1 MSKSMHTARHFSRIG
16 WRVVAIEHHK
26 YWMSGTRFS
35 NCVDAFHTVPPPD
48 EDLVGY
54 LKAMRRILAKEKA
67 DIYMP
72 TSTALLEVR
81 GSILEVK
88 QGSVLGMWGHEALE
102 RNQGIQVK
110 VCLERDWRFPRG
122 LTSASPFSCLCELSL
137 CGRFAARDWKR
148 GRRVVTKPHKCALD
162 VSTFAHLH

>member
-1 MSKSMHTARHFSRIG
+1 MSKSMHTCRHFKRLG

-54 LKAMRRILAKEKA
+54 LKAMRRILAAEKA

-81 GSILEVK
+81 DAGCAQEIVGSSDL
-88 QGSVLGMWGHEALE
+88 VLQLM
-102 RNQGIQVK
+102 
-110 VCLERDWRFPRG
+110 
-122 LTSASPFSCLCELSL
+122 
-137 CGRFAARDWKR
+137 
-148 GRRVVTKPHKCALD
+148 
-162 VSTFAHLH
+162 ST